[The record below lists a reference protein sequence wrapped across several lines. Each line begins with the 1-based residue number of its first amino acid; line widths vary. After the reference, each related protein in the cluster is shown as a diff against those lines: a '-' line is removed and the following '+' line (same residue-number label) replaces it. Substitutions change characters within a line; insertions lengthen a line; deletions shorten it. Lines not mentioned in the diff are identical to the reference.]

1 MSKRDGIWFALSGAM
16 VWAGL
21 TLAYLGFAGGDTAP
35 TLWQQGVNVG
45 MAAMALS
52 LFLPI
57 ARRLR
62 RTARPDRAA
71 AAVTFAAPGLVASA
85 ALAMN
90 AHILLPD
97 LAPAA
102 LERYGALALACCAL
116 VLVQALGRP
125 LKRA

>member
-35 TLWQQGVNVG
+35 TLWQQGVNVC
-45 MAAMALS
+45 MAATALG

-62 RTARPDRAA
+62 RAARPERAA
-71 AAVTFAAPGLVASA
+71 AAVTFAAPGLIASA
-85 ALAMN
+85 ALALN
-90 AHILLPD
+90 AQTLLPD
-97 LAPAA
+97 LSAVA
-102 LERYGALALACCAL
+102 LARYGALALACSAI
-116 VLVQALGRP
+116 VLVQGLDRP
-125 LKRA
+125 LKTA